1 MFAARVAAHAE
12 DGARLAVVDPAGA
25 WTYADL
31 LGDAERLARALLAGG
46 GGGAGVGDLAEARVA
61 LLCTPGH
68 DFVVG
73 VLGVWMAGG
82 IAVPLH
88 PAHPDAELDHVL
100 TDAGIATVLASP
112 AHGEQAHRLATRH
125 GATVTTVP
133 APTIADAAA
142 TADATDLTA
151 GMAAPTATA
160 AIVGATSGDQRPREP
175 APVPLPEVG
184 PERPAM
190 IVYTSGTTG
199 RPKGAVHTHRS
210 LAAMAE
216 GMVDAW
222 RWSPDDRI
230 LLVLPLH
237 HVHGIVNVTLCPL
250 WVGAVCEAPGGFDAA
265 ATWDRLASGELTL
278 FMAVP
283 TVYRRLITAWDEADA
298 TGRAAWSAGAAKA
311 RLMVSGS
318 AALPVSTLE
327 RWSDITGHVL
337 LERYGMTE
345 LGMVLSNTLDH
356 RAPGHVGEPMPGV
369 ELRLVDD
376 DGADLDPA
384 GDEPGELLVRG
395 PQVFAEYWGRPD
407 ATAAAFVDG
416 WFRTGDVAV
425 HDPDGYRLLG
435 RSSVDIIKTG
445 GEKVSALEIEEVYRT
460 HPDVADAAVVGVADA
475 DWGER
480 VCMAL
485 VLRPGPGAPADGDL
499 RAWGKERMAA
509 YKVPSRFVV
518 VDDLPR
524 NALGKVVKADVT
536 PLFN

>member
-1 MFAARVAAHAE
+1 MGGMFAARVAAHAE
-12 DGARLAVVDPAGA
+12 DGARVAVVDPAGS

-31 LGDAERLARALLAGG
+31 VQSSTRLAGTLLF
-46 GGGAGVGDLAEARVA
+46 GADDMDEARVA
-61 LLCTPGH
+61 VLCTPGH
-68 DFVVG
+68 DFVVA
-73 VLGVWMAGG
+73 LLACWKAGAV
-82 IAVPLH
+82 AVPLH

-100 TDAGIATVLASP
+100 ADAGISRVVASRIYATQGYRLAARHRATVVL
-112 AHGEQAHRLATRH
+112 
-125 GATVTTVP
+125 VP
-133 APTIADAAA
+133 A
-142 TADATDLTA
+142 
-151 GMAAPTATA
+151 AP
-160 AIVGATSGDQRPREP
+160 P
-175 APVPLPEVG
+175 APGHEPPRLPEVS
-184 PERPAM
+184 PERRAM

-222 RWSPDDRI
+222 RWSPDDRV

-250 WVGAVCEAPGGFDAA
+250 WIGAVCEAPGGFDAA
-265 ATWDRLASGELTL
+265 PTWDRLASGELTL

-283 TVYRRLITAWDEADA
+283 TVYRRLIAAWDDADPARRA
-298 TGRAAWSAGAAKA
+298 TWSTGAAKA

-327 RWSDITGHVL
+327 RWSEITGHVL

-356 RAPGHVGEPMPGV
+356 RVPGHVGEPMPGV

-376 DGADLDPA
+376 DGADLDPR
-384 GDEPGELLVRG
+384 GNVPGELLVRG

-425 HDPDGYRLLG
+425 HDADGYRLLG

-445 GEKVSALEIEEVYRT
+445 GEKVSALEIEEAYRT
-460 HPDVADAAVVGVADA
+460 HPAVADCAVVGVADA

-485 VLRPGPGAPADGDL
+485 VVRSDSPVDPAALRS
-499 RAWGKERMAA
+499 WGKQRMAA
-509 YKVPSRFVV
+509 YKVPSRFAVV
-518 VDDLPR
+518 ADLPR
-524 NALGKVVKADVT
+524 NSLGKVVKADVT
-536 PLFN
+536 PLFS

>member
-1 MFAARVAAHAE
+1 MGGMFAARVADHAQDE
-12 DGARLAVVDPAGA
+12 ARLAIVDPAGSS
-25 WTYADL
+25 TYADL
-31 LGDAERLARALLAGG
+31 DRASAKLARILLERASIGDP
-46 GGGAGVGDLAEARVA
+46 ARITDLAEARVA
-61 LLCTPGH
+61 VLCTPGH
-68 DFVVG
+68 DFVVA
-73 VLGVWMAGG
+73 VLACWRAGG

-88 PAHPDAELDHVL
+88 PGHPDAELDHVL
-100 TDAGIATVLASP
+100 TDAGITSLVASM
-112 AHGEQAHRLATRH
+112 AHAEAAYRLATFH
-125 GATVTTVP
+125 DLVLTIVP
-133 APTIADAAA
+133 TG
-142 TADATDLTA
+142 T
-151 GMAAPTATA
+151 
-160 AIVGATSGDQRPREP
+160 GDEVSVPSSSS
-175 APVPLPEVG
+175 PLPGVG
-184 PERPAM
+184 PERRAM

-216 GMVDAW
+216 GMVAAW
-222 RWSPDDRI
+222 GWTPADRI

-237 HVHGIVNVTLCPL
+237 HVHGIMNVTLCAL
-250 WVGAVCEAPGGFDAA
+250 WAGAVCEAPGGFDAGL
-265 ATWDRLASGELTL
+265 TWGRLASGELTL

-283 TVYRRLITAWDEADA
+283 TVYRRLIAAWDEADPVRRTA
-298 TGRAAWSAGAAKA
+298 MSAGAAQA

-327 RWSDITGHVL
+327 RWAEITGHVL

-356 RAPGHVGEPMPGV
+356 RVPGHVGEPMPGV

-376 DGADLDPA
+376 EGADLDPR
-384 GDEPGELLVRG
+384 GDVPGELLVRG
-395 PQVFAEYWGRPD
+395 PQVFSEYWGRPD

-460 HPDVADAAVVGVADA
+460 HPAVADCAVVGVADP

-485 VLRPGPGAPADGDL
+485 VVRPGFATGLAVDPDEL
-499 RAWGKERMAA
+499 RAWGKERIAT
-509 YKVPSRFVV
+509 YKVPSRYAV

-524 NALGKVVKADVT
+524 NALGKVVKRQVT
-536 PLFN
+536 PLFD

>member
-1 MFAARVAAHAE
+1 MVGMFAARVAAHARDE
-12 DGARLAVVDPAGA
+12 ARLAIVDPAGS

-31 LGDAERLARALLAGG
+31 ARDAAHLARTLVAQSGT
-46 GGGAGVGDLAEARVA
+46 GDLAEARVA
-61 LLCTPGH
+61 LLSTPGH

-73 VLGVWMAGG
+73 LLATWMAGG

-100 TDAGIATVLASP
+100 SDAGVGLVLASP
-112 AHGEQAHRLATRH
+112 AHAEPAYRLATRH
-125 GATVTTVP
+125 TAVLSLIPRKGAR
-133 APTIADAAA
+133 
-142 TADATDLTA
+142 
-151 GMAAPTATA
+151 
-160 AIVGATSGDQRPREP
+160 DQRQSSPTPPPPAHGLGEAEP
-175 APVPLPEVG
+175 SSWAGALPEVG
-184 PERPAM
+184 PERGAM

-210 LAAMAE
+210 LAAMARS
-216 GMVDAW
+216 MVDAW
-222 RWSPDDRI
+222 RWTPDDRI

-250 WVGAVCEAPGGFDAA
+250 WVGAVCEAPGGFDAV

-283 TVYRRLITAWDEADA
+283 TIYRRLITAWDDAD
-298 TGRAAWSAGAAKA
+298 TDTDRRAAWSAGAAKA

-327 RWSDITGHVL
+327 RWTGLTGHVL

-376 DGADLDPA
+376 DGGDLDPR
-384 GDEPGELLVRG
+384 GDVPGELLVRG
-395 PQVFAEYWGRPD
+395 PQVFAGYWGRPD
-407 ATAAAFVDG
+407 ATAAAFADG

-435 RSSVDIIKTG
+435 RSSVDIVKTG

-460 HPDVADAAVVGVADA
+460 HPGVADAAVVGVADA
-475 DWGER
+475 EWGER

-485 VLRPGPGAPADGDL
+485 VLRPDAGDAGGAAAAADDL
-499 RAWGKERMAA
+499 RAWGKQRMAA

-524 NALGKVVKADVT
+524 NALGKVVKAEIV
-536 PLFN
+536 PLFD